1 MNSRNTLLAVVA
13 AAVIAAGIWWWQ
25 QSPTAPVTPPP
36 PAAAPATPPPAK
48 PAAVVVPPKAPIAA
62 PVAPP
67 VTVTS
72 SANPVSAS
80 VATVDPSLK
89 AAVSD
94 LIATLEKQDM
104 DGFVQ
109 NYLAPNLLETA
120 LASAKA
126 RMANAS
132 PAVQAQLEQTLQQQ
146 MPQIIQQIT
155 QQIAQ
160 DPKREEG
167 FEKMAAALK
176 LVQDSPEMNAAGD
189 QATFKINPNGDSGV
203 PKSVVM
209 VNHNGKW
216 ALDLASMAAQ
226 PKNGQ

>member
-1 MNSRNTLLAVVA
+1 MNKRNTLLAVVA
-13 AAVIAAGIWWWQ
+13 AAAIAAGIWWWQ
-25 QSPTAPVTPPP
+25 QSKVAPVTPAPV
-36 PAAAPATPPPAK
+36 AASPATPPPAK
-48 PAAVVVPPKAPIAA
+48 LAVAIVPPKTPIAA
-62 PVAPP
+62 PMAPP
-67 VTVTS
+67 VTVTA
-72 SANPVSAS
+72 SAKPGPAA
-80 VATVDPSLK
+80 VATIDPSLK

-94 LIATLEKQDM
+94 LIATLERQDM

-120 LASAKA
+120 LSSAKS

-160 DPKREEG
+160 DPKREQG

-176 LVQDSPEMNAAGD
+176 LVQDSPEMNAAGN
-189 QATFKINPNGDSGV
+189 QATYKINPNKEPGV
-203 PKSVVM
+203 PPSVVM
-209 VNHNGKW
+209 VNHDGKW
-216 ALDLASMAAQ
+216 ALDLASMATQDQGQ
-226 PKNGQ
+226 P